1 MNNVLSREKVLC
13 PLGSGGETAYKT
25 PFCCCSSVIKLCPT
39 LCHLMDCS
47 TLRSPVLTF
56 TWSLLKFMDIE
67 LVMLSYHLI
76 LCHLFLLLPLNF
88 HPSGSIPMSQI
99 FASGGQT
106 IGASPSAL
114 PMNIQGWFPLGLTDL
129 ISLLSKESKE
139 SSPAPQ
145 FKSSNSSAL
154 IILYGPTVTSVR
166 DCWKTI
172 ALIIGTFVSKLM
184 SLLFNM
190 LSRFV
195 IAFLPRSK
203 RLLISCFSH
212 CLQWFWSP
220 SK

>member
-1 MNNVLSREKVLC
+1 
-13 PLGSGGETAYKT
+13 
-25 PFCCCSSVIKLCPT
+25 
-39 LCHLMDCS
+39 MDCS
-47 TLRSPVLTF
+47 TPRSPVLTL
-56 TWSLLKFMDIE
+56 TWSLLKFMYIE

-76 LCHLFLLLPLNF
+76 FCHLFLLLPLNF
-88 HPSGSIPMSQI
+88 HPLGSIPMSQI
-99 FASGGQT
+99 FTSGGQT
-106 IGASPSAL
+106 IGASASAL
-114 PMNIQGWFPLGLTDL
+114 PMNIQGWFPLGMTDL

-154 IILYGPTVTSVR
+154 IILYGPTVTSLR

-203 RLLISCFSH
+203 HLLISCFSH